1 MDKKSILGFVLIGVI
16 LVIWLYWT
24 STTQDKQQQE
34 KQKTDTTET
43 VTDTTKETKDTLA
56 ITEDTLKSKITEVQD
71 TTLQDS
77 IKSEEVIN
85 KFGSIFYTKAI
96 EYQDTTNIV
105 EEKIIMLE
113 NEKVKMEF
121 TNYGGTIRK
130 FITKD
135 YKTWDKKPVQLV
147 DWQKGKELHLL
158 FTSKDGKLINTKD
171 LVFNSD
177 YEEWEKINLVED
189 KDFKLKYELFISPD
203 SSQKIVK
210 TYSFEPDAYQFTVDY
225 ELINPDKF
233 MTGSK
238 YQVIWGS
245 SLNLTEYRSDDEATF
260 AEAFAYMGGEL
271 ETMDAS
277 DFDEEYTEDFNG
289 NTDYVSSRN
298 KYFGVFIIP
307 LDRKGDGAYLTGFKI
322 PLKDQGQKKEYSVA
336 VKMDVKNEVHEK
348 SSFMILL
355 TPLDS
360 KFLKAYDRDL
370 QLTMRFALDFIV
382 SPIAQ
387 YFILP
392 FFNFLHTFIPN
403 YGFVIIV
410 FSIILKILLHPL
422 TKKQMESMKKMGTL
436 NPKMKAIREK
446 YKDDQTKANQQIM
459 KLYKEEKI
467 NPAGGC
473 LPLLLQMPILYALFG
488 VFRSTIQLRQEPF
501 ILWVTDLSAP
511 DVIFQLPFVIPM
523 FGIDQVSG
531 LATLMGITMFIQQKM
546 TITDPKQK
554 AFVYIMPIMLTLL
567 FFTFPSGLNLY
578 YFMFNLLAIL
588 QQIYTTKIKK
598 TKVEPEVKNVKD
610 LKKPKK
616 LTFMEKMQ
624 KRLAEQQKAQ
634 RKRRR

>member
-1 MDKKSILGFVLIGVI
+1 MDKKSILGFVLIGIVLI
-16 LVIWLYWT
+16 TWLYW
-24 STTQDKQQQE
+24 SSNKQQKEQLE
-34 KQKTDTTET
+34 KQKTDTTQT
-43 VTDTTKETKDTLA
+43 LTDTSKTSDTVKTKDT
-56 ITEDTLKSKITEVQD
+56 IESVTTEVQD
-71 TTLQDS
+71 TTGLTKTS
-77 IKSEEVIN
+77 YNELLN
-85 KFGSIFYTKAI
+85 KFGSVFYINSI
-96 EYQDTTNIV
+96 EYKSDSLDKIK
-105 EEKIIMLE
+105 EKVIMLE

-121 TNYGGTIRK
+121 TNYGGTLRK

-135 YKTWDKKPVQLV
+135 YLTWEKKPVQLI
-147 DWQKGKELHLL
+147 DWKKGKELHLL
-158 FTSKDGKLINTKD
+158 FTSKDGKLINTKN
-171 LVFNSD
+171 LIFSSD
-177 YEEWEKINLVED
+177 YEEWEKVDLTEN
-189 KDFKLKYELFISPD
+189 KDFKLIYELFISKD
-203 SSQKIVK
+203 SSQKIIK
-210 TYSFEPDAYQFTVDY
+210 TYTFEPDSYQFYVDY
-225 ELINPDKF
+225 ELVNSDKF
-233 MTGSK
+233 ITGSK
-238 YQVIWGS
+238 YQIIWGT

-260 AEAFAYMGGEL
+260 QEAFAYMGGEL

-277 DFDEEYTEDFNG
+277 DFEEEYIEDFNG

-307 LDRKGDGAYLTGFKI
+307 SDRKGDGAYLTGYKEH
-322 PLKDQGQKKEYSVA
+322 LKDQGQRKLYSIA
-336 VKMDVKNEVHEK
+336 MKMNVENDTHEK

-355 TPLDS
+355 TPLDY
-360 KFLKAYDRDL
+360 KILKSYDMNL

-382 SPIAQ
+382 RPIAQ

-392 FFNFLHTFIPN
+392 IFSFLHSFIPN
-403 YGFVIIV
+403 YGLVIIV
-410 FSIILKILLHPL
+410 FSIFLKILLYPL

-436 NPKMKAIREK
+436 NPKMTAIREK
-446 YKDDQTKANQQIM
+446 YKDDPTKANQQIM

-488 VFRSTIQLRQEPF
+488 VFRSTIELRQQPF
-501 ILWVTDLSAP
+501 ILWVQDLAAP
-511 DVIFQLPFVIPM
+511 DVIFQLPFTLPL

-578 YFMFNLLAIL
+578 YFMFNLLSIL

-598 TKVEPEVKNVKD
+598 SKPEIEVKNKKV
-610 LKKPKK
+610 LNKPKK

-624 KRLAEQQKAQ
+624 KRLQEQQKMR
-634 RKRRR
+634 RK